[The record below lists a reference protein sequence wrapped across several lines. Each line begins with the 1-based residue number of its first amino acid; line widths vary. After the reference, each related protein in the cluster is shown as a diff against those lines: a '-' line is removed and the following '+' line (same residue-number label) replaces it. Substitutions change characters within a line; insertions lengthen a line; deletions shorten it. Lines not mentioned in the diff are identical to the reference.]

1 MQQTRLA
8 MALGSAKQE
17 VLNPLLEQNNATAFR
32 AKQSTTFLKRNVLGR
47 LI

>member
-1 MQQTRLA
+1 MLQNWLV

-17 VLNPLLEQNNATAFR
+17 VLNPLLQQNNATAFR
-32 AKQSTTFLKRNVLGR
+32 AKQSTNFLKRNFLGR